1 MHFQKKY
8 DHVSLYDWIRL
19 ATKYKCDRNVESELD
34 EQDNNEIDNDNID
47 DKKTNTDTKASLR
60 KSQRKKYVAQTMKD
74 HIEYEN
80 RVDDAYLRG
89 NSWAESTDDD
99 SSFENQD
106 DNNDY
111 FFMEGHRQQYSHA
124 VRLEEDMDDIVPN
137 FVGGS
142 LPRCDRGDRE
152 FYCCTMLTM
161 FKPWRTGK
169 DLKLTTETWDDSFL
183 KYKFSMRQCEII
195 K

>member
-1 MHFQKKY
+1 MYRPEKY

-19 ATKYKCDRNVESELD
+19 ATIYKCDSNVESELD
-34 EQDNNEIDNDNID
+34 EQDNNENDNDNID

-74 HIEYEN
+74 HIEYEK

-111 FFMEGHRQQYSHA
+111 
-124 VRLEEDMDDIVPN
+124 
-137 FVGGS
+137 
-142 LPRCDRGDRE
+142 
-152 FYCCTMLTM
+152 
-161 FKPWRTGK
+161 
-169 DLKLTTETWDDSFL
+169 
-183 KYKFSMRQCEII
+183 
-195 K
+195 